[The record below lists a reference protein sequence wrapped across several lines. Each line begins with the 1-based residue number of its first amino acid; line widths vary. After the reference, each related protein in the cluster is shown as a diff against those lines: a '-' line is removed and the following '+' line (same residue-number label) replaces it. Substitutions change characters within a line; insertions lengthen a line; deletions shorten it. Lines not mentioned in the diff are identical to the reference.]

1 MAVIIRCDIIDMIC
15 TSAAGHPGGS
25 LSAADVVTALYFRV
39 MRIDPKNPDWP
50 DRDRF
55 ILSKGHACPV
65 WYAALAERGYFDKS
79 NLKTLRR
86 MGSILQGHPDMRK
99 TPGIDM
105 TAGSLG
111 HGLSAGLGMALS
123 GKLLQ
128 KDYHVFVI
136 IGDGESQEGSIW
148 EASMA
153 APNFKLDNLTAI
165 LDYNHLQNDYCVD
178 DLMPIE
184 PLADKWRA
192 FGWSVQEING
202 HDYAEIMQA
211 LTTIPFEVG
220 KPNCVIAYT
229 HKGEGVS
236 FIKDRAGWHH
246 RVPTEEELVLSFIQ
260 DAVQDTLGNSYA
272 LSTELATADA
282 VVLYFTM
289 WCPICDSHASHMR
302 SAIIPDFPQVRFLLV
317 DYVTGSITASRSAQ
331 LSNGYASSTVLVDTD
346 LSLFNLYQAS
356 MGTTVVIDSTGIV
369 RMNEDYKDGVK
380 LRAVLEALP

>member
-1 MAVIIRCDIIDMIC
+1 MSQKPMSAKELEQMAVVIRCDIIDMIC
-15 TSAAGHPGGS
+15 TAAAGHPGGS

-39 MRIDPKNPDWP
+39 MRIDPQNPDWP

-79 NLKTLRR
+79 HLKTLRQ

-123 GKLLQ
+123 GKLQQ

-165 LDYNHLQNDYCVD
+165 LDYNHLQNDYSVD
-178 DLMPIE
+178 DIMPIH
-184 PLADKWRA
+184 PAVDKWQA
-192 FGWSVQEING
+192 FGWHVIDIDG
-202 HDYAEIMQA
+202 HDMAQVVSALEEAKSHQDTPTMIVANTVKGKGVSYMENVCEWHGKAPCQEEADQA
-211 LTTIPFEVG
+211 L
-220 KPNCVIAYT
+220 K
-229 HKGEGVS
+229 
-236 FIKDRAGWHH
+236 
-246 RVPTEEELVLSFIQ
+246 EL
-260 DAVQDTLGNSYA
+260 
-272 LSTELATADA
+272 
-282 VVLYFTM
+282 
-289 WCPICDSHASHMR
+289 R
-302 SAIIPDFPQVRFLLV
+302 R
-317 DYVTGSITASRSAQ
+317 
-331 LSNGYASSTVLVDTD
+331 
-346 LSLFNLYQAS
+346 
-356 MGTTVVIDSTGIV
+356 
-369 RMNEDYKDGVK
+369 
-380 LRAVLEALP
+380 

>member
-1 MAVIIRCDIIDMIC
+1 MSQKPMSVEELEKMAVIIRCDIIDMIC
-15 TSAAGHPGGS
+15 TAAAGHPGGS

-79 NLKTLRR
+79 HLKTLRR

-123 GKLLQ
+123 GKLQQ

-165 LDYNHLQNDYCVD
+165 LDYNHLQNDYSVED
-178 DLMPIE
+178 IMPIH
-184 PLADKWRA
+184 PAVDKWKA
-192 FGWSVQEING
+192 FGWHVIDIDG
-202 HDYAEIMQA
+202 HDMAQVVQA
-211 LTTIPFEVG
+211 LEEA
-220 KPNCVIAYT
+220 KA
-229 HKGEGVS
+229 HKGAPTMIVANTIKGKGVS
-236 FIKDRAGWHH
+236 YMENVCEWHGKA
-246 RVPTEEELVLSFIQ
+246 PCQEEADQALEEL
-260 DAVQDTLGNSYA
+260 
-272 LSTELATADA
+272 
-282 VVLYFTM
+282 
-289 WCPICDSHASHMR
+289 R
-302 SAIIPDFPQVRFLLV
+302 R
-317 DYVTGSITASRSAQ
+317 
-331 LSNGYASSTVLVDTD
+331 
-346 LSLFNLYQAS
+346 
-356 MGTTVVIDSTGIV
+356 
-369 RMNEDYKDGVK
+369 
-380 LRAVLEALP
+380 

>member
-1 MAVIIRCDIIDMIC
+1 MLQKPMSVKELEQMAVIIRCDIIDMIC
-15 TSAAGHPGGS
+15 TAAAGHPGGS

-79 NLKTLRR
+79 HLKTLRQ

-123 GKLLQ
+123 GKLQ
-128 KDYHVFVI
+128 HKDYHVFVI

-165 LDYNHLQNDYCVD
+165 LDYNHLQNDYSVD
-178 DLMPIE
+178 DIMPIH
-184 PLADKWRA
+184 PAVDKWQA
-192 FGWSVQEING
+192 FGWHVLDIDG
-202 HDYAEIMQA
+202 HDMAQVVQA
-211 LTTIPFEVG
+211 LEEAKSHQGTPTMIVANTVKG
-220 KPNCVIAYT
+220 K
-229 HKGEGVS
+229 GVS
-236 FIKDRAGWHH
+236 YMENVCEWHGRAPCQEEADRAL
-246 RVPTEEELVLSFIQ
+246 EEL
-260 DAVQDTLGNSYA
+260 
-272 LSTELATADA
+272 
-282 VVLYFTM
+282 
-289 WCPICDSHASHMR
+289 R
-302 SAIIPDFPQVRFLLV
+302 R
-317 DYVTGSITASRSAQ
+317 
-331 LSNGYASSTVLVDTD
+331 
-346 LSLFNLYQAS
+346 
-356 MGTTVVIDSTGIV
+356 
-369 RMNEDYKDGVK
+369 
-380 LRAVLEALP
+380 